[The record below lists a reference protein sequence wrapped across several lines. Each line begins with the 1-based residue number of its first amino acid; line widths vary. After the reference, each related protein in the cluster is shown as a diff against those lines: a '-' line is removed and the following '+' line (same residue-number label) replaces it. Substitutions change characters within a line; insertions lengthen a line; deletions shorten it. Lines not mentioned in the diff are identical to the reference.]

1 MQKYKIRYKR
11 LFGAGIPSCRVCI
24 SGLTFHRK
32 WVEDLTD
39 EEIEG
44 IAKVLNECFRTVDD
58 ITKQRKKKN
67 RIEYFWLL
75 EGTVCVSVC
84 RISDNGTMID
94 GYIDHPYLSY
104 VATAIKVRGR
114 GYMRHLLKYALD
126 KSEIIKTNRKNMV
139 LLVRGNNLSAKTIY
153 GEFGFLEKEGRQDNT
168 EQNIIMERPTPDL
181 PKA

>member
-11 LFGAGIPSCRVCI
+11 LVGAGIPSCRVCT

-32 WVEDLTD
+32 FVEELTD

-44 IAKVLNECFRTVDD
+44 IAKVLDECFRTVDD
-58 ITKQRKKKN
+58 ITKQRKKKD

-94 GYIDHPYLSY
+94 GYGDHPYLSY
-104 VATAIKVRGR
+104 VATATDARGR
-114 GYMRHLLKYALD
+114 GYMQHLLRYALD
-126 KSEIIKTNRKNMV
+126 NSEITQTNTKNMV
-139 LLVRGNNLSAKTIY
+139 LLVRGDNQVAKKIY
-153 GEFGFLEKEGRQDNT
+153 AKFGFEKKEGRPDNT
-168 EQNIIMERPTPDL
+168 EQNIIMERLKPGS